1 MDHIL
6 SKQGSRALLREE
18 SLLPGPWVSFVEE
31 EKGTK

>member
-18 SLLPGPWVSFVEE
+18 SLLPGLWVSFVEE
-31 EKGTK
+31 GEGTK